1 MDVYCRSNISAL
13 NKWKKD
19 TSVHTQLL
27 IHTGSNTRI
36 HSNTQKCS
44 AITVNMHNLINI
56 FARLQ

>member
-13 NKWKKD
+13 NEVEKD
-19 TSVHTQLL
+19 TSVQTQPL
-27 IHTGSNTRI
+27 IHTGMNTRI

>member
-13 NKWKKD
+13 NKWKKI
-19 TSVHTQLL
+19 HLCTQPL
-27 IHTGSNTRI
+27 IHTGMNTRI

>member
-1 MDVYCRSNISAL
+1 MHVYCRSNISAP

-19 TSVHTQLL
+19 TSVHTQPL
-27 IHTGSNTRI
+27 IHTGMNTRT